1 MSESAEIVE
10 IKEKRP
16 VGRPSLYN
24 PDFVDQ
30 VIELGKI
37 GKSTEA
43 IGATLGVGT
52 ATLYRWRDEFPEF
65 REALDTAKEY
75 ELLWWEDIAQTHMI
89 ENRESDKINAS
100 IWSRSMAAR
109 FPKKYRE
116 STKTEITGADGAPLI
131 SGIQVTFV
139 QPNE

>member
-1 MSESAEIVE
+1 MTETLV
-10 IKEKRP
+10 KRS
-16 VGRPSLYN
+16 VGRPSLYD
-24 PDFVDQ
+24 PAYIEQ
-30 VIELGKI
+30 VIELGKL

-52 ATLYRWRDEFPEF
+52 STLYRWRDEFEEF
-65 REALDTAKEY
+65 RDALDTAKEY

-131 SGIQVTFV
+131 SEITVTFV
-139 QPNE
+139 KPDE

>member
-1 MSESAEIVE
+1 MTETLV
-10 IKEKRP
+10 KRS
-16 VGRPSLYN
+16 VGRPSLYD
-24 PDFVDQ
+24 PAYIEQ
-30 VIELGKI
+30 VIELGKL

-43 IGATLGVGT
+43 ISAILGVGT
-52 ATLYRWRDEFPEF
+52 STLYRWRDEFEEF
-65 REALDTAKEY
+65 RDALDTAKEY

-131 SGIQVTFV
+131 SGITVTFV
-139 QPNE
+139 KPNE

>member
-1 MSESAEIVE
+1 MSEIA
-10 IKEKRP
+10 EKRP
-16 VGRPSLYN
+16 VGRPSLYD
-24 PDFVDQ
+24 PAYIEQ
-30 VIELGKI
+30 VIELGKL

-43 IGATLGVGT
+43 ISAILGVGT
-52 ATLYRWRDEFPEF
+52 STLYRWRDEFEEF
-65 REALDTAKEY
+65 RDALDTAKEY

-139 QPNE
+139 KPNE

>member
-1 MSESAEIVE
+1 MNTE
-10 IKEKRP
+10 KTTEKRP
-16 VGRPSLYN
+16 VGRPSLYD
-24 PDFVDQ
+24 PAYIDQ

>member
-1 MSESAEIVE
+1 MNE
-10 IKEKRP
+10 EKRP
-16 VGRPSLYN
+16 VGRPSLYD
-24 PDFVDQ
+24 PAFCER
-30 VIELGKI
+30 VIELGKL

-43 IGATLGVGT
+43 IGSMLDVGT

-65 REALDTAKEY
+65 REALEVAKDH
-75 ELLWWEDIAQTHMI
+75 ELRWWEEMAQGYMLEHKDG
-89 ENRESDKINAS
+89 EKLNSS

-116 STKTEITGADGAPLI
+116 STKTELTGVDGAPLL

-139 QPNE
+139 KPADE

>member
-1 MSESAEIVE
+1 MTEPVV
-10 IKEKRP
+10 KRP
-16 VGRPSLYN
+16 VGRPSVYD
-24 PDFVDQ
+24 PAFCEKA
-30 VIELGKI
+30 IELGKL

-43 IGATLGVGT
+43 IGSILDVGT

-65 REALDTAKEY
+65 REALETAKNH
-75 ELLWWEDIAQTHMI
+75 ELRWWEEQAQAYMI
-89 ENRESDKINAS
+89 ENKDSDRLNAT

-116 STKTEITGADGAPLI
+116 STKQEITGADGAPLL

-139 QPNE
+139 KPSE

>member
-1 MSESAEIVE
+1 MTE
-10 IKEKRP
+10 EKRP
-16 VGRPSLYN
+16 VGRPSLYD
-24 PDFVDQ
+24 PAYIEQ
-30 VIELGKI
+30 VIELGKL

-43 IGATLGVGT
+43 ISAILGVGT
-52 ATLYRWRDEFPEF
+52 STLYRWRDEFEEF
-65 REALDTAKEY
+65 RDALDTAKEY

-131 SGIQVTFV
+131 SGITVTFV
-139 QPNE
+139 KPNE